1 MRKTKAVA
9 AFLDNPIALQPGSVT
24 RRGNPKPAP
33 RCPIT
38 GQPLSVREQFE
49 TECG

>member
-9 AFLDNPIALQPGSVT
+9 AFLGSPIALQPGSVT

-33 RCPIT
+33 RCSIT
-38 GQPLSVREQFE
+38 GRALTVREQFE
-49 TECG
+49 AECG